1 VEQNNEPKP
10 GLMLYGFDYPPSLD
24 VKINWTEMYDAN
36 IPAKS
41 QEACSTFV
49 VFFFNFI
56 VCCVLIWILDLEV
69 SIFL

>member
-1 VEQNNEPKP
+1 MEQNNEPKP
-10 GLMLYGFDYPPSLD
+10 GLMLYGFDLPPPLD

-49 VFFFNFI
+49 VFWYEF
-56 VCCVLIWILDLEV
+56 WI
-69 SIFL
+69 

>member
-1 VEQNNEPKP
+1 MEQNNEPKP
-10 GLMLYGFDYPPSLD
+10 GLMLYGFDLPPPLD

-49 VFFFNFI
+49 VF
-56 VCCVLIWILDLEV
+56 
-69 SIFL
+69 